1 MGIKTVLAA
10 AVALGMGAAQAAEPL
25 QSREL
30 LDGKV
35 TMLVPAGLQPM
46 SDAAKKERYPGRNAP
61 AYVLTNADSSVNVA
75 FDHKQMPIEP
85 GRIGD
90 LEAPIRQQMSSS
102 RINSTGVRRINGADI
117 LVIDVDVDLPD
128 GGKLHNL
135 LTMTSYQGRL
145 LAITYNCLLDHDP
158 GCAALGPKMIESIRL
173 RPVAAAK

>member
-1 MGIKTVLAA
+1 MRMKTVLA
-10 AVALGMGAAQAAEPL
+10 VGIALGMATAQAAEPL
-25 QSREL
+25 QSRVL

-46 SDAAKKERYPGRNAP
+46 SDAARKERYPGRNAP
-61 AYVLTNADSSVNVA
+61 AYVLTNADSSVNIA

-85 GRIGD
+85 SRIGE

-102 RINSTGVRRINGADI
+102 KINSTGVRKINGADI

-135 LTMTSYQGRL
+135 LTMTSYEGRL

-158 GCAALGPKMIESIRL
+158 ACAAIGPKMIESIKL
-173 RPVAAAK
+173 KPVAAAK